1 MKKNIIRLTLL
12 PVIMILAALSMTGA
26 SYGAIARF
34 HVTYPYGHQAA
45 DDPTLEGAYN
55 NWVGMFVVNAGS
67 YKRVSYPEG
76 IGTAGANSTASE
88 GIGYGMLLAVWFNDQ
103 TTFNNLWNYKVN
115 NSPKSGLMAWEINS
129 GGGIMDQ
136 NSASDADEDIAMAL
150 ILADRRWGSGGS
162 VNYNQLAVNEV
173 NKVGSNDISSSD
185 YHVYPGDLQGSDGSG
200 DYPSYF
206 TPAWYVEFGAVTGNG
221 TFWGNVVTKCYTN
234 LSAAR
239 DASGLATEQCSAAGA
254 QIGSVDGYNSSR
266 IPWRYSL
273 DYVWNGTASSLA
285 QITMDA
291 NFFAGKSGN
300 GACCAT
306 YNTNGGNG
314 TGTATCNDATYN
326 GQRAGPAGT
335 SMLVSAAHAT
345 DLTNFYSAASTFLG
359 DSAHCYNATLA
370 LLSVLEESGNA
381 PKMFGTPQATPT
393 PLGGDIF
400 DNCEDGDNVDL
411 WGGYWYTYDDRDTVN
426 KGDSYVVPW
435 TQAYAATMGKTP
447 PAFAMMAPGIAPGSM
462 AYGARMTGNV
472 TTTYTYGFVGMGAG
486 TNFDSG
492 SPDFA
497 VTDVSMYT
505 GMYIYIKSN
514 SAVNKL
520 DIKLKCAVS
529 VTNTAS
535 NDFKYTYTGTTY
547 TAYVTLPFSVFTQAT
562 GWGIT
567 VSQALVLKNLTD
579 VQFQTST
586 QPMAGMDFE
595 VDDIMFYPAKTP
607 TPSPTFCAGQLV
619 DNCEDGDNV
628 NIFGGFW
635 SSYMDTTG
643 ITTVWPSSVTYTP
656 FVMSAPGAN
665 ASLYCARMT
674 GTVMGNT
681 TTATFAGMSTN
692 MLPLTYTARNMSVF
706 VGLTFWVKGDNH
718 QYSIKLMPGSAVN
731 DGQNDYKYTFMPPL
745 SGGWQQ
751 MNISFSSFTQ
761 EHGWGTI
768 VTLASVL
775 QNLLSLHWESKGPGT
790 LSGNHT
796 YDLSVDDVEFECSQG
811 WTPTATVT
819 LTSTIPAGTN
829 TFTPTPTRTASPT
842 LTATPTFTMTYT
854 RTATPTFTYTQ
865 PPATNTFTST
875 VTFTRTATPT
885 FTYTP
890 PPATNTFTSTVTSTR
905 TATPTFTYTQP
916 AATSTFTA
924 TYTLTRTATPSGTA
938 TYTGTPTH
946 TYTSTLTYT
955 GTSTFT
961 STRTGTP
968 TVTASPSITDTW
980 TAGYGTNTN
989 TPTITQSWTSS
1000 ASPTRTATGTVTPTY
1015 TGTFTRTMTS
1025 TYTSTSTRT
1034 ATNTPPANTPTNTPT
1049 GTNVIST
1056 LTDTPVIPTAT
1067 DTAIPTDTIV
1077 IPPTATDTTVILPTA
1092 TDTQP
1097 TGITPTNTPVTQC
1110 LMLDNCDDGDNANM
1124 VPAGMGG
1131 PGYWYSYDDFYNAG
1145 TSYVVPWTSAE
1156 CTKMGVA
1163 NIPFYMQSPGCDGAG
1178 NDSAAGKAARI
1189 TGYTTN
1195 ADTDGGFV
1203 GMGMNLLGTPSSLTF
1218 TTCANYSPSPMD
1230 ISGYTGLRF
1239 WVKGDGQSYLVKM
1252 PYTDPCTNNL
1262 DGYDD
1267 YQCLFPTV
1275 ASTWTQIVIPFA
1287 AGPGLHFAQQ
1297 GWGTAV
1303 NFNIVLQNARAIQ
1316 FATQGNKGANLQ
1328 IDLSVD
1334 NVELYVAGCGT
1345 TATNT
1350 PVIVPT
1356 NTNTPV
1362 PPTVTNTPTTAP
1374 PTATSTIAVPTA
1386 TATTATVP
1394 SMVLA
1399 ISVPATAEVGQ
1410 VLTVILTVTNN
1421 GTSDLTTV
1429 WPTGMTI
1436 GGTANIQG
1444 ATSPATPVSL
1454 AMGSS
1459 VSFTWTYDVLG
1470 AGTASFTV
1478 AGHSDQAT
1486 APPITSSNVDCPAPT
1501 PTNTPVIPT
1510 ATFTRTVTPTVTRT
1524 STPVAPTATFT
1535 PTVEATSGTEQIT
1548 GLVPYPNPFIDN
1560 GKNTLYIDFNISQTT
1575 GVSEIGIRIYTQA
1588 YRRILAVS
1596 YTGNDAVNVM
1606 AQRKIA
1612 ITGDSLSNLAN
1623 GTYYYYVYV
1632 VQNGKEVRSKV
1643 DKVIIL
1649 R

>member
-1 MKKNIIRLTLL
+1 MDYIWN
-12 PVIMILAALSMTGA
+12 G
-26 SYGAIARF
+26 
-34 HVTYPYGHQAA
+34 
-45 DDPTLEGAYN
+45 
-55 NWVGMFVVNAGS
+55 
-67 YKRVSYPEG
+67 
-76 IGTAGANSTASE
+76 GTVAANSLT
-88 GIGYGMLLAVWFNDQ
+88 
-103 TTFNNLWNYKVN
+103 
-115 NSPKSGLMAWEINS
+115 
-129 GGGIMDQ
+129 
-136 NSASDADEDIAMAL
+136 
-150 ILADRRWGSGGS
+150 
-162 VNYNQLAVNEV
+162 
-173 NKVGSNDISSSD
+173 
-185 YHVYPGDLQGSDGSG
+185 
-200 DYPSYF
+200 
-206 TPAWYVEFGAVTGNG
+206 
-221 TFWGNVVTKCYTN
+221 
-234 LSAAR
+234 
-239 DASGLATEQCSAAGA
+239 
-254 QIGSVDGYNSSR
+254 
-266 IPWRYSL
+266 
-273 DYVWNGTASSLA
+273 

-300 GACCAT
+300 GAAARHIIRTAAT
-306 YNTNGGNG
+306 GQERRHAMTRHI
-314 TGTATCNDATYN
+314 TAR
-326 GQRAGPAGT
+326 GSGPAGT

-359 DSAHCYNATLA
+359 DSTHCYNATLA

-447 PAFAMMAPGIAPGSM
+447 PTFAMMAPGIAPGSM

-520 DIKLKCAVS
+520 DVKLKCAAS

-535 NDFKYTYTGTTY
+535 NDYKYTYTGTTY

-607 TPSPTFCAGQLV
+607 TPSPTYCAGQLV

-635 SSYMDTTG
+635 SSYKDTTA
-643 ITTVWPSSVTYTP
+643 ITTIWPSSVTYTP

-665 ASLYCARMT
+665 ASLYCARIT

-681 TTATFAGMSTN
+681 TTATFVGMSTN

-718 QYSIKLMPGSAVN
+718 QYSVKLMPGTAVN
-731 DGQNDYKYTFMPPL
+731 DGQNDYKYTFTPPL

-761 EHGWGTI
+761 EHGWGTV

-775 QNLLSLHWESKGPGT
+775 QNLLSLHWECKGPGT

-796 YDLSVDDVEFECSQG
+796 YDLSVDDVAFECSQG

-819 LTSTIPAGTN
+819 LTPTPLTGTN
-829 TFTPTPTRTASPT
+829 TYTPTSTRTASPT
-842 LTATPTFTMTYT
+842 SSGTPTVTQTYT
-854 RTATPTFTYTQ
+854 RTATPTGTFTPLPATSTYTST
-865 PPATNTFTST
+865 ATFTRTST
-875 VTFTRTATPT
+875 PTGTTTFTGTPSGTPTFTRTATGTFTSTLTQTPTLTFTPSSSATGSPT
-885 FTYTP
+885 FTRTVTP
-890 PPATNTFTSTVTSTR
+890 TFTFTQPAATNTFTGTSTL
-905 TATPTFTYTQP
+905 TGTPTFTRTGTPTYTLTATSTASATQSASP
-916 AATSTFTA
+916 TNSATRTGTPTFTGTVTNTSTNTPGNTSTFTPTQ
-924 TYTLTRTATPSGTA
+924 TY
-938 TYTGTPTH
+938 
-946 TYTSTLTYT
+946 
-955 GTSTFT
+955 T

-968 TVTASPSITDTW
+968 TFTGTATMSFTPTRTNTGTFTNTETGTPSSTLTRTDTPTMTGTPTYTGTATPTYTRTATGTYTTTLTSTPTLTISPTW
-980 TAGYGTNTN
+980 TNGYGTLTDTPTITPTWTNSATPTFTGTPTITQTFTRTGTPTFTGTATPTYSETVSSTATGTPSFTPTRTGTPTYTGTFTVTSTNTPGNTMTYTATQTSTLTRTGTPTFTGTDSPTLTQTYTFTRTGTPTFTATN
-989 TPTITQSWTSS
+989 TPTLTSTPTYTRTQTPTYTSTLTGSPSPTISDTWTPGFGTSTDTPTMTQSWTSS
-1000 ASPTRTATGTVTPTY
+1000 ASPTRTATDTVTYTRTPTFTQTW
-1015 TGTFTRTMTS
+1015 TGTD
-1025 TYTSTSTRT
+1025 
-1034 ATNTPPANTPTNTPT
+1034 TPSPT
-1049 GTNVIST
+1049 GTNVINT
-1056 LTDTPVIPTAT
+1056 ATNTPTETNAINTATMTDTAVPPSATMTDTVALPTETATISTVPSMAVNFNVPPTVVVGEQLTVILSVLNNGTADLPNVSPGSINKSGTAGLTLLSGPAPVSDPVLAMGDTVDFTWIYNVVSPGTAAFQDGANSDLTTAGPITSSTVDCQNPTPTNTPIIPTAT
-1067 DTAIPTDTIV
+1067 DTVTI
-1077 IPPTATDTTVILPTA
+1077 
-1092 TDTQP
+1092 
-1097 TGITPTNTPVTQC
+1097 
-1110 LMLDNCDDGDNANM
+1110 
-1124 VPAGMGG
+1124 
-1131 PGYWYSYDDFYNAG
+1131 
-1145 TSYVVPWTSAE
+1145 
-1156 CTKMGVA
+1156 
-1163 NIPFYMQSPGCDGAG
+1163 
-1178 NDSAAGKAARI
+1178 
-1189 TGYTTN
+1189 
-1195 ADTDGGFV
+1195 
-1203 GMGMNLLGTPSSLTF
+1203 
-1218 TTCANYSPSPMD
+1218 
-1230 ISGYTGLRF
+1230 
-1239 WVKGDGQSYLVKM
+1239 
-1252 PYTDPCTNNL
+1252 
-1262 DGYDD
+1262 
-1267 YQCLFPTV
+1267 
-1275 ASTWTQIVIPFA
+1275 
-1287 AGPGLHFAQQ
+1287 
-1297 GWGTAV
+1297 
-1303 NFNIVLQNARAIQ
+1303 
-1316 FATQGNKGANLQ
+1316 
-1328 IDLSVD
+1328 
-1334 NVELYVAGCGT
+1334 
-1345 TATNT
+1345 
-1350 PVIVPT
+1350 
-1356 NTNTPV
+1356 
-1362 PPTVTNTPTTAP
+1362 
-1374 PTATSTIAVPTA
+1374 PTA
-1386 TATTATVP
+1386 TATAVLNP
-1394 SMVLA
+1394 SMALA
-1399 ISVPATAEVGQ
+1399 ISVPMTAEVGQ

-1421 GTSDLTTV
+1421 GTEDLTTV

-1444 ATSPATPVSL
+1444 ATSPTTPVSL

-1486 APPITSSNVDCPAPT
+1486 APPITSSNVDCPNPT

-1510 ATFTRTVTPTVTRT
+1510 ATFTATFTRTYTPTMTRT
-1524 STPVAPTATFT
+1524 STPMAPTATFT

-1560 GKNTLYIDFNISQTT
+1560 EKNTLYIDFNISQTT

-1596 YTGNDAVNVM
+1596 YTGNNAVNVM

-1612 ITGDSLSNLAN
+1612 ITGDSLANLAN

-1632 VQNGKEVRSKV
+1632 VQEGKEVRSKV